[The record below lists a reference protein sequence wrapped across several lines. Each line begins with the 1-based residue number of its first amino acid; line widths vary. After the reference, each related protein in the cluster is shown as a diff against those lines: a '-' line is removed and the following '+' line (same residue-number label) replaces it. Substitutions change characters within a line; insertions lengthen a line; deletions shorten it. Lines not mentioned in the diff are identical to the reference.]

1 MATPPQRPPLRLFLD
16 TGVLID
22 GLFNRWGTCKAVL
35 ILATLR
41 AQFRAIVADP
51 VGEELARTVK
61 SKEVR
66 LSADSADEAQV
77 VDEGIAR
84 WFSIARPERVPW
96 PSAVDMLAHAD
107 LLSAVR
113 HEKDMS
119 AVVAAVL
126 ARPNWVLSTNT
137 AHWNEELA
145 TRTGLRIATPATFLS
160 SLRP

>member
-1 MATPPQRPPLRLFLD
+1 MATPPQRPPVRLFLD

-22 GLFNRWGTCKAVL
+22 GFFNRWGTCKAVL

-51 VGEELARTVK
+51 VGEELACAVK
-61 SKEVR
+61 GTR
-66 LSADSADEAQV
+66 LSADEAKV

-84 WFSIARPERVPW
+84 SFSIARPERVPW
-96 PSAVDMLAHAD
+96 PSAADMLAHAA

-126 ARPNWVLSTNT
+126 ARPDWVLSTNT
-137 AHWNEELA
+137 AHWNEDLA
-145 TRTGLRIATPATFLS
+145 TRTGLRIATPADFLS
-160 SLRP
+160 S

>member
-22 GLFNRWGTCKAVL
+22 GFFNRWGTCKAVL

-41 AQFRAIVADP
+41 AQFRAVMADP
-51 VGEELARTVK
+51 VGEELARAVK
-61 SKEVR
+61 SKGAR
-66 LSADSADEAQV
+66 LSADEAKV

-96 PSAVDMLAHAD
+96 PSAGDMLAHAD

-126 ARPNWVLSTNT
+126 ARPDWVLSTNT

-145 TRTGLRIATPATFLS
+145 TRTGLRIATPADFLS

>member
-22 GLFNRWGTCKAVL
+22 GFFNRWGPCKAVL

-96 PSAVDMLAHAD
+96 PSAADMLAHAD

-126 ARPNWVLSTNT
+126 ARPDWVLSTNT